1 MKKTFFIILTL
12 LASAIL
18 SIASFAQS
26 EMIIY
31 ANSGLTCDG
40 TYISNLPD
48 GITGDEFSSRIKDST
63 KLSFKDASGSAMNV
77 SDIVKTGEVLVY
89 DNSEEYI
96 LSVLGDV
103 SGDGKIT
110 SADFLKL
117 KSYFKGTLT
126 LEGAYMKA
134 ADADGNGKIS
144 STDAIA
150 VKKYFTGRKLVNAL
164 PKMTKKFI
172 SHEIIRDSSF
182 ENGFTIL
189 SQQTNGAAAIPLGNW
204 TYNEDTV
211 PTWELAQWSSGK
223 CLWEDRVDDGNK
235 YTITDGSS
243 KWVTYD
249 PEDKSIS
256 LRLNAADVYKGQPAG
271 GSNWPHLLIE
281 AGTEIASCDAD
292 RIYLSFDVRLVDY
305 KPTTNPAG
313 INAVQINPFIYLKAK
328 DKTKFIWFGASV
340 FDDRGP
346 TAQSW
351 QLDASSGNMIYG
363 ISNTNTYGKETQLT
377 TDMGWVHVNLNIRPY
392 IDHCCYLANTDGTYG
407 SDIKA
412 SDFEITGTN
421 FGFET
426 HGNIDC
432 TFAIRNYSI
441 QIWNEDK

>member
-1 MKKTFFIILTL
+1 MKKLSFIILTIL
-12 LASAIL
+12 TAVIL
-18 SIASFAQS
+18 STAAFAQS

-40 TYISNLPD
+40 TYISMLPD
-48 GITGDEFSSRIKDST
+48 GITGAEFNDRIKDSA
-63 KLSFKDASGSAMNV
+63 KLSFKDSEGSAVNAQDV
-77 SDIVKTGEVLVY
+77 VKTGEVLIY

-110 SADFLKL
+110 SADFLRL
-117 KSYFKGTLT
+117 KSYFKGALT

-164 PKMTKKFI
+164 PKMTKKYI
-172 SHEIIRDSSF
+172 SHEIISDVGF
-182 ENGFTIL
+182 ENGFTVL
-189 SQQTNGAAAIPLGNW
+189 SQQTDGANAIPLGAW
-204 TYNEDTV
+204 TYNEDTTPV
-211 PTWELAQWSSGK
+211 WELAQWNSGK
-223 CLWEDRVDDGNK
+223 CLWADRIDSGSK

-243 KWVTYD
+243 KWVTYN
-249 PEDKSIS
+249 PEDKSVS

-271 GSNWPHLLIE
+271 TSDWPHLLIE
-281 AGTEIASCDAD
+281 EGTEIADCDAD

-313 INAVQINPFIYLKAK
+313 INAVQVNPFIYLTAK
-328 DKTKFIWFGASV
+328 DKSKFIWFGASV

-346 TAQSW
+346 SAQSW
-351 QLDASSGNMIYG
+351 QIDTGSGNMIYG
-363 ISNTNTYGKETQLT
+363 ISNANTFGKETQLT
-377 TDMGWVHVNLNIRPY
+377 TNMGWVHVNVNIKPY
-392 IDHCCYLANTDGTYG
+392 IDNCCYLANTSGTYE
-407 SDIKA
+407 SDITA